1 MIGPLL
7 ERLDEVIASDTLR
20 ANLLPRAPHVVPQLM
35 KTLRDESYS
44 SVDVA
49 SRISRDVVLSA
60 EVIRSATST
69 YRAKDDDEGEIDLA
83 RAVAMIGTAG
93 LRRAIASVVLRPIFD
108 AGGDTLSAKAAVK
121 IWRDADRKA
130 RLSAALAGQ
139 QSLDPFDGYLAGLLH
154 NSGWTAALRALDGFD
169 DLLFSSVDLA
179 HPAVVPQLLRRRDA
193 LFGAIVGPWNLSPAI
208 DSLAAGGRPARPR
221 RGALAARR
229 RPARS
234 QPARRAVRA
243 GPDRA
248 PAGERPCP
256 AGRRSPSRSRIAIS
270 ASAGRPDGRDAD
282 LSSRLAAGRRS
293 LPRAHSRGS
302 SAHDTPHHPARC
314 RARLRRRRRH
324 GRQPGV
330 RRQDARLLLRR
341 KPRGLQSA
349 VLHHRHHRRRVVG
362 ADLQPPGRVRDR
374 HDQHR
379 ARPGRELDRHARR
392 PEPTPSA

>member
-60 EVIRSATST
+60 EVIRSATSA
-69 YRAKDDDEGEIDLA
+69 YRAKEDDEGEIDLA

-154 NSGWTAALRALDGFD
+154 NSGWTAALRAIDGFE

-208 DSLAAGGRPARPR
+208 DRLAEEVGQLGLDAVRSPLGVALREANRLAALY
-221 RGALAARR
+221 AL
-229 RPARS
+229 
-234 QPARRAVRA
+234 
-243 GPDRA
+243 A
-248 PAGERPCP
+248 PAGHRPAAAVPGWATLAKPVQECYLGL
-256 AGRRSPSRSRIAIS
+256 GRTA
-270 ASAGRPDGRDAD
+270 
-282 LSSRLAAGRRS
+282 
-293 LPRAHSRGS
+293 
-302 SAHDTPHHPARC
+302 
-314 RARLRRRRRH
+314 
-324 GRQPGV
+324 
-330 RRQDARLLLRR
+330 
-341 KPRGLQSA
+341 
-349 VLHHRHHRRRVVG
+349 
-362 ADLQPPGRVRDR
+362 
-374 HDQHR
+374 
-379 ARPGRELDRHARR
+379 
-392 PEPTPSA
+392 